1 MITKIRLKNFFS
13 FSDQTIELGS
23 ANFLIGING
32 SGKSNLIKAFKL
44 LKATLVEG
52 ELEKLI
58 INRWGG
64 FDAICFSGI
73 EPDADQQFS
82 LQFEFDPSVLGEYGY
97 KFQDAV
103 EYQISFRKVASS
115 QNYTIKE
122 NFHTLHGRKKGYEYM
137 NACGGKGVAREGNG
151 ADQRTVKYNIENLT
165 DSLLSQLSDQD
176 RYYQIFTLRKAIS
189 DIAIYSYFDTT
200 ETSLI
205 RKPAMPS
212 GASKLLGD
220 GSNLPQLL
228 NWINLNNKR
237 DFVKIKQSLSTI
249 NPKISG
255 IDFHLLGT
263 NIEILLEEEK
273 LNRSVHVTHVSDG
286 TLRFLCMM
294 AIIHNSKRGRFVC
307 IDEPEVGLHPDMI
320 AELMEGINDIS
331 CETQFLIS
339 SHSEIILNQT
349 TVDNVLVC
357 EKDQNNATEVKT
369 YRTEEF
375 KTWASKYTV
384 GTLWRNGDLGGNRY

>member
-103 EYQISFRKVASS
+103 FYEIIFKKVASS
-115 QNYTIKE
+115 QNFTIDEK
-122 NFHTLHGRKKGYEYM
+122 FYSVKSDKKKWMYVD
-137 NACGGKGVAREGNG
+137 AHDGVAEAIDNNSS
-151 ADQRTVKYNIENLT
+151 TVGQFFLYFMSST
-165 DSLLSQLSDQD
+165 DSFLSQLVDQNS
-176 RYYQIFTLRKAIS
+176 YYQIFTLRKAIS

-200 ETSLI
+200 EASLI

-331 CETQFLIS
+331 SETQFLIS